1 METKNLEQCPGK
13 NKRTNHITT
22 FTKGQLKAALKQQIN
37 TTLGKDTVHPQMI
50 KKLPLETLMY
60 LLDLHNRSYEEDI
73 VPGGCNIN
81 TTIKGEKRPKRCYEI
96 QIFSPNQY
104 TLQKMPN
111 KRLTW
116 YLERRKKQMRDS
128 LDLENR
134 GAKLDEISKI

>member
-96 QIFSPNQY
+96 QIFSPN
-104 TLQKMPN
+104 
-111 KRLTW
+111 
-116 YLERRKKQMRDS
+116 
-128 LDLENR
+128 
-134 GAKLDEISKI
+134 